1 MKNKFFVL
9 AISTASRFAG
19 RPSRLL
25 VLAARFIFEL
35 RRTKHTRLDVA
46 ATREKFG
53 QLGRLVTAYA
63 RGKYRRIPLK
73 PVISIAAA
81 MLYFLN
87 PFDLVPDAI
96 PGLGITDDLAV
107 LTWVY
112 QSFVHELTAFREW
125 EQTTAQV

>member
-1 MKNKFFVL
+1 MKNKFLVL
-9 AISTASRFAG
+9 AISSASRLAG

-25 VLAARFIFEL
+25 VLAARFILEL
-35 RRTKHTRLDVA
+35 KRARHTRLDLA
-46 ATREKFG
+46 ASREKFY
-53 QLGRLVTAYA
+53 QLGRLVMAYA

-73 PVISIAAA
+73 PVITITAA
-81 MLYFLN
+81 MLYFIN

-112 QSFVHELTAFREW
+112 QSFVHELSAFREW
-125 EQTTAQV
+125 ERSAASV